1 MKRTVFAMLIA
12 SIFLVTGC
20 LEDDDYYSLSDM
32 WVGFGIFQETESNA
46 NGYKIVM
53 DNDDLLIPVTSNFN
67 VFHYVEDGDRVLVN
81 YTILDDNSGEGEE
94 ATEYY
99 IKLNSVKKI
108 LMKGILDVTEE
119 NNDSIGNDPINV
131 IDVWMTDSLL
141 NFELKYWGSSKVHF
155 INLVKQSGELTGDSQ
170 PVELELRH
178 NNNGDDESIPYKAF
192 VSFNLGELEISGLD
206 SVQFRVTGTDYD
218 NEEFD
223 YDGVYHYG
231 ENSD

>member
-1 MKRTVFAMLIA
+1 MLIA
-12 SIFLVTGC
+12 SVFLATGC

-32 WVGFGIFQETESNA
+32 WVGFGIFQETDSNA
-46 NGYKIVM
+46 SGYKIVM
-53 DNDDLLIPVTSNFN
+53 DNDDLLIPASTNFN

-81 YTILDDNSGEGEE
+81 YTILDDNSSDGED

-119 NNDSIGNDPINV
+119 NNDSIGNDPLEV
-131 IDVWMTDSLL
+131 IDVWANDSLL
-141 NFELKYWGSSKVHF
+141 NFELKYWGNSKVHY
-155 INLVKQSGELTGDSQ
+155 INLVKEPGELTSENQ

-178 NNNGDDESIPYKAF
+178 NARGDDESIPYKAF
-192 VSFNLGELEISGLD
+192 VSFKLGELEISGLD
-206 SVQFRVTGTDYD
+206 SVQYRITGKDYD
-218 NEEFD
+218 NEEFN

-231 ENSD
+231 ENNN

>member
-1 MKRTVFAMLIA
+1 MLLA
-12 SIFLVTGC
+12 SVFLVTGC
-20 LEDDDYYSLSDM
+20 LDDDDYYSLSDM
-32 WVGFGIFQETESNA
+32 WVGFGIFQETDSNA
-46 NGYKIVM
+46 NGYRIVM
-53 DNDDLLIPVTSNFN
+53 DNDDVLVPVTANFN

-81 YTILDDNSGEGEE
+81 YTILDDNSDAGED

-119 NNDSIGNDPINV
+119 NNDSIGNDPIKV

-141 NFELKYWGSSKVHF
+141 NFELKYWGSSKVHY
-155 INLVKQSGELTGDSQ
+155 INLVKQPGELTSENQ

-192 VSFNLGELEISGLD
+192 VSIQLGRLEIPGLD
-206 SVQFRVTGTDYD
+206 SVQFRVTARDYD
-218 NEEFD
+218 NEEFE
-223 YDGVYHYG
+223 YESVYHYG
-231 ENSD
+231 ENNN